1 MSKED
6 SRENRRDGTMK
17 ILYVTSECAPFSKSG
32 GLADVACSLPPVL
45 KKMGDEVEIITP
57 LYQSTWNH
65 FSQDLTFRGT
75 FPVVLR
81 DMTLFAQVYQGERE
95 GVTVWFVGHDELFK
109 QRERMYGYGDDNWRF
124 AFFSKAV
131 ISLLGLLSPCPDI
144 LHCNDWETA
153 PAILY
158 LKDLQAQDSR
168 FGAIRTV
175 YTIHNIAYQGQYARE
190 KMGSVFGLDESWYD
204 RALVYGYEG
213 REDIN
218 LMKGAMMMADAVS
231 TVSPTYARELHH
243 HQFGSGLEGVIDY
256 VDGKLYG
263 ILNGLDMDLY
273 NPLHDHRIPAPF
285 TAEDLSGKAVCKE
298 AVQRRFGLTLEP
310 EWPLVAVVARLVEQK
325 GFDLIRDALPGLM
338 DLGVQLVVFGQ
349 GDPEYQDYFRWAS
362 EHWRGQMGYSS
373 DFSDDVASVVFAG
386 ADFYLMP
393 SRFEP
398 CGLSQMMAMRY
409 GTVPI
414 VRETGGLR
422 DSVRPYS
429 TFDGIG
435 EGFSFSEYAAKDLY
449 LAVLQAIKVYLGD
462 PDTFHTLRVRCMQ
475 KDFSW
480 EQSAR
485 QYRRMY
491 GEVYVSGHREG
502 LTYEEAF
509 EHIRE
514 AYQQVDAQNR
524 EKHPERFHEGFRR
537 IIEIELVGE
546 GAGWLYIDIREDGYR
561 VEPWSY
567 HDADAHIKC
576 SYYHL
581 MRMIHGETTCTRLFM
596 KGRLKITGNLAK
608 GFEIKNL
615 LSPA

>member
-1 MSKED
+1 M
-6 SRENRRDGTMK
+6 R
-17 ILYVTSECAPFSKSG
+17 ILYAASECAPFSKSG
-32 GLADVACSLPPVL
+32 GLADVAFSLPPVL
-45 KKMGDEVEIITP
+45 KAGGDEVEIITP
-57 LYQSTWNH
+57 LYQSTWKR
-65 FSQDLTFRGT
+65 FGRELTFRGT
-75 FPVVLR
+75 YPVQLR
-81 DMTLFAQVYQGERE
+81 DMTLYAQVYQGERE
-95 GVTVWFVGHDELFK
+95 GVPVWFVGHEELFG
-109 QRERMYGYGDDNWRF
+109 QRERLYGYGDDAWRF

-131 ISLLGLLSPCPDI
+131 VSLLGLLSPCPDI

-153 PAILY
+153 PVILY
-158 LKDLQAQDSR
+158 LKDLQERDVNFRS
-168 FGAIRTV
+168 IRTV

-190 KMGSVFGLDESWYD
+190 KMYSVFGLDESWYD
-204 RALVYGYEG
+204 RALVYNYEG

-218 LMKGAMMMADAVS
+218 LMKGAMMMADAVT

-243 HQFGSGLEGVIDY
+243 HQFGQGLEGVIDY

-263 ILNGLDMDLY
+263 ILNGVDMNLY
-273 NPLHDHRIPAPF
+273 DPLHDARIPAPF
-285 TAEDLSGKAVCKE
+285 TADDLSGKAVCKE

-349 GDPEYQDYFRWAS
+349 GDSEYMDFFRWAR
-362 EHWRGQMGYSS
+362 ERWQGQMGFSS
-373 DFSDDVASVVFAG
+373 DYSEDVASEVFAG

-429 TFDGIG
+429 SFDGLG

-462 PDTFHTLRVRCMQ
+462 PETFRTLQVRCMK

-485 QYRRMY
+485 QYRHMY
-491 GEVYVSGHREG
+491 SEVYMGAHTAGIS
-502 LTYEEAF
+502 YQEAF
-509 EHIRE
+509 ENIRT
-514 AYQQVDAQNR
+514 AYAELDARNR
-524 EKHPERFHEGFRR
+524 ARCPERYHAGFRR

-546 GAGWLYIDIREDGYR
+546 GAGWLYLDIGENGYR

-567 HDADAHIKC
+567 HDADAHVKC
-576 SYYHL
+576 SYHHL
-581 MRMIHGETTCTRLFM
+581 MRMIHGETTCMRLFM

-615 LSPA
+615 LSPV

>member
-1 MSKED
+1 
-6 SRENRRDGTMK
+6 MK
-17 ILYVTSECAPFSKSG
+17 IWFATSECAPFSKSG
-32 GLADVACSLPPVL
+32 GLADVAFSLPPVL
-45 KKMGDEVEIITP
+45 QNLGDEVEIITP
-57 LYQSTWNH
+57 LYQCVWNR
-65 FSQDLTFRGT
+65 FRSELTFRGSY
-75 FPVVLR
+75 PVQLR
-81 DMTLFAQVYQGERE
+81 DMRIDAQVYEGKRA
-95 GVTVWFVGHDELFK
+95 GVTVWFIGQDPLFM
-109 QRERMYGYGDDNWRF
+109 RDRLYGYNDDAWRF

-131 ISLLGLLSPCPDI
+131 VTLMGVLSPCPDI

-153 PAILY
+153 PAVLY
-158 LKDLQAQDSR
+158 LKDRQQADPSLVGVR
-168 FGAIRTV
+168 SV
-175 YTIHNIAYQGQYARE
+175 YTIHNIAYQGQFARE
-190 KMGSVFGLDESWYD
+190 KMYTDFGLDNSWYD
-204 RALVYGYEG
+204 RALVYSYEG

-243 HQFGSGLEGVIDY
+243 PQFGEGLQGVVDY
-256 VDGKLYG
+256 VDGKLFG
-263 ILNGLDMDLY
+263 ILNGIDVEQY
-273 NPLHDHRIPAPF
+273 NPLHDPNIPAPF
-285 TAEDLSGKAVCKE
+285 SADDFSGKAVCKE
-298 AVQRRFGLTLEP
+298 AVQRRFNLTSEP

-338 DLGVQLVVFGQ
+338 NLGVQVVVFGQ
-349 GDPEYQDYFRWAS
+349 GDAQYADYFRWAS
-362 EHWRGQMGYSS
+362 ERWPGQMG
-373 DFSDDVASVVFAG
+373 FSDRYTEEVASEIFAG

-398 CGLSQMMAMRY
+398 CGLSQMMAMRF

-449 LAVLQAIKVYLGD
+449 LAVLQAIKLYLSD
-462 PDTFHTLRVRCMQ
+462 PDTFRELRRRCMH

-480 EQSAR
+480 ERSAE
-485 QYRRMY
+485 QYQRMY
-491 GEVYVSGHREG
+491 REIHVTEHFVG
-502 LTYEEAF
+502 LTYQEAF
-509 EHIRE
+509 ANIQETYRQLDEH
-514 AYQQVDAQNR
+514 NR
-524 EKHPERFHEGFRR
+524 QKHPEWYPEGFNRV
-537 IIEIELVGE
+537 IEIEIVGE
-546 GAGWLYIDIREDGYR
+546 GAGWLYIDISSEDFV

-581 MRMIHGETTCTRLFM
+581 MRMMRGETTAPRLFM
-596 KGRLKITGNLAK
+596 KGRLRITGNLAK

-615 LSPA
+615 LSPS

>member
-1 MSKED
+1 
-6 SRENRRDGTMK
+6 MK
-17 ILYVTSECAPFSKSG
+17 IWFVTSECAPFSKSG
-32 GLADVACSLPPVL
+32 GLADVAYSLPPVL
-45 KKMGDEVEIITP
+45 KRAGDEVEIITP
-57 LYQSTWNH
+57 LYQTTWARFGH
-65 FSQDLTFRGT
+65 QMTFHGT
-75 FPVVLR
+75 YPVALR
-81 DMTLFAQVYQGERE
+81 DVTIYAQIYQGERD
-95 GVTVWFVGHDELFK
+95 GVPVWFVGQDELFGH
-109 QRERMYGYGDDNWRF
+109 REKLYGYGDDAWRF

-131 ISLLGLLSPCPDI
+131 IDLLGQLGSLPDV

-158 LKDLQAQDSR
+158 LKDLQAREHR
-168 FGAIRTV
+168 FAAVHSV
-175 YTIHNIAYQGQYARE
+175 YTIHNIAYQGQYARTRQYDD
-190 KMGSVFGLDESWYD
+190 FGLEGSWYD
-204 RALVYGYEG
+204 RALIYGFEG

-243 HQFGSGLEGVIDY
+243 HQFAQGLEGVVDY
-256 VDGKLYG
+256 VDGKLFG
-263 ILNGLDMDLY
+263 ILNGID
-273 NPLHDHRIPAPF
+273 PATYDPRTDGSLPAAF
-285 TAEDLSGKAVCKE
+285 SPEDLSGKAVCK
-298 AVQRRFGLTLEP
+298 ATIQRRFGLTPVP

-338 DLGVQLVVFGQ
+338 DLGVQLVIFGQ
-349 GDPEYQDYFRWAS
+349 GDEEYAGYFRWAS
-362 EHWRGQMGYSS
+362 QNWPGQMG
-373 DFSDDVASVVFAG
+373 FSDDYSEAVAREVFAG

-429 TFDGIG
+429 TFDGVG

-449 LAVLQAIKVYLGD
+449 LAVLQAIKIYLSD
-462 PDTFHTLRVRCMQ
+462 QETFRTLQVRCMT

-480 EQSAR
+480 EQSAKQYQR
-485 QYRRMY
+485 MYQEIAGVGHSEGVTWEQAFANIQEAYRRID
-491 GEVYVSGHREG
+491 
-502 LTYEEAF
+502 
-509 EHIRE
+509 EH
-514 AYQQVDAQNR
+514 NR
-524 EKHPERFHEGFRR
+524 QEHPERIPPDLHR

-546 GAGWLYIDIREDGYR
+546 AAGWLYIEINGDGYR

-576 SYYHL
+576 TYHHL
-581 MRMIHGETTCTRLFM
+581 MRMMRGETTAPKLFM
-596 KGRLKITGNLAK
+596 RGRLKITGNLAK

-615 LSPA
+615 LSLN

>member
-1 MSKED
+1 
-6 SRENRRDGTMK
+6 MK
-17 ILYVTSECAPFSKSG
+17 IWFATSECAPFSKSG
-32 GLADVACSLPPVL
+32 GLADVAFSLPPVL
-45 KKMGDEVEIITP
+45 AAAGDEVEIITP
-57 LYQSTWNH
+57 LYQCAWEH
-65 FSQDLTFRGT
+65 FGHKMSFVGSW
-75 FPVVLR
+75 PVTLR
-81 DMTLFAQVYQGERE
+81 DMTTDVQVYRGNRA
-95 GVTVWFVGHDELFK
+95 GVPVWFIG
-109 QRERMYGYGDDNWRF
+109 QRDLYMRDRLYGYDDDAWRF

-131 ISLLGLLSPCPDI
+131 ISLLGAFSSCPDI

-153 PAILY
+153 AAILY
-158 LKDLQAQDSR
+158 LKDLQAADPR
-168 FGAIRTV
+168 FGGVRTV
-175 YTIHNIAYQGQYARE
+175 YTIHNIAYQGQYARQ
-190 KMGSVFGLDESWYD
+190 KMYDVFGLDGSWYD
-204 RALVYGYEG
+204 RALIFNYEG

-218 LMKGAMMMADAVS
+218 LMKAAMMMADAVS

-243 HQFGSGLEGVIDY
+243 PQFGAGLQGVVDY

-263 ILNGLDMDLY
+263 ILNGIDVNQYD
-273 NPLHDHRIPAPF
+273 PRHDPRLPASFSP
-285 TAEDLSGKAVCKE
+285 EDLSGKAVCKE
-298 AVQRRFGLTLEP
+298 SVQRRFGLTREP

-325 GFDLIRDALPGLM
+325 GFDLIRDALHGLM

-349 GDPEYQDYFRWAS
+349 GDAEYVDFFRWAS
-362 EHWRGQMGYSS
+362 QRWPGQMG
-373 DFSDDVASVVFAG
+373 FSDQYTEEVASEIFAG

-422 DSVRPYS
+422 DSVRPYN
-429 TFDGIG
+429 TFDHVG

-449 LAVLQAIKVYLGD
+449 LAVLQAVKVYLSD
-462 PDTFHTLRVRCMQ
+462 PDTFRQLRVRCMN

-480 EQSAR
+480 EQSAEKY
-485 QYRRMY
+485 QRMY
-491 GEVYVSGHREG
+491 REIHITEHFAG
-502 LTYEEAF
+502 LTFQQAF
-509 EHIRE
+509 ENIRDTYRQLDE
-514 AYQQVDAQNR
+514 HNRQN
-524 EKHPERFHEGFRR
+524 HPEWFTEGFNRV
-537 IIEIELVGE
+537 IEIEIVGE
-546 GAGWLYIDIREDGYR
+546 GAGWLYIDIGSEDFV

-581 MRMIHGETTCTRLFM
+581 MRMMHGETTAPRLFM

-615 LSPA
+615 LSPN